1 MDKKDKNLTQEELDV
16 IFSVVN
22 KLRRAKGRELT
33 IKQIEK
39 LINKVRVVAQ

>member
-1 MDKKDKNLTQEELDV
+1 MDNKERNLTQKEIDE

-33 IKQIEK
+33 EKETEK
-39 LINKVRVVAQ
+39 LINKVRSLA